1 MNNSLLELIA
11 DAVEAAKAG
20 GMSRAIALDYATTAI
35 QQTEADMPYLVAR
48 RIADGLLPIACEVEC
63 GIAA

>member
-20 GMSRAIALDYATTAI
+20 GMSRSIALDYAAHAI
-35 QQTEADMPYLVAR
+35 KQTDDGMPYLVAR
-48 RIADGLLPIACEVEC
+48 RIADGLLPIAGVAERW
-63 GIAA
+63 IAA

>member
-1 MNNSLLELIA
+1 MNNSLLELVA

-20 GMSRAIALDYATTAI
+20 GMSRAIALDYAALAI
-35 QQTEADMPYLVAR
+35 KQTEADMPYLVAR
-48 RIADGLLPIACEVEC
+48 RIAEGLLPDTDAVEC

>member
-11 DAVEAAKAG
+11 DAVEAAKVG
-20 GMSRAIALDYATTAI
+20 GMSRAIALDFAAHAI
-35 QQTEADMPYLVAR
+35 KQTDADMPYLVAR
-48 RIADGLLPIACEVEC
+48 RIAEGLLPDAVKVEC

>member
-20 GMSRAIALDYATTAI
+20 GMSRGIALDFAAHAI
-35 QQTEADMPYLVAR
+35 QQTDAEMPYLVAR
-48 RIADGLLPIACEVEC
+48 RIAKGLMPDADEVEC